1 MRNRL
6 PRRFAILAAAAC
18 LLGFATA
25 IHPMPPSAHADAL
38 PNGYSVT
45 CTPSGGKVICNISG
59 CPRVHADEA
68 GDVVHVRSN
77 GGPQE
82 ELSKACGNTATES
95 FGNNPPAAF
104 TVSIQGC
111 RKHFPGSDDC
121 GAWSDYHYTP
131 PAPAQAGPPADNQ
144 KPIKCTGGPDAGK
157 TLPPGSTCAVAA
169 APVKCPAGSVTDTVP
184 AGQQCGA
191 PTNAVA
197 LNITRSG
204 FNAHAAVT
212 NNSSLPAKCSYT
224 ATKSGGLGPQ
234 EVDRSIDVGANSTS
248 SITDMGWPP
257 LGTSYN
263 AVVKCTVTYN
273 GRQTSIG
280 QASQNVSG

>member
-1 MRNRL
+1 MRKRV
-6 PRRFAILAAAAC
+6 PRRLAILAAAAC
-18 LLGFATA
+18 LLGTVLATPLMA
-25 IHPMPPSAHADAL
+25 PTANADQL
-38 PNGYSVT
+38 PNGYNVT
-45 CTPSGGKVICNISG
+45 CTGVGSNGSCQVSG
-59 CPRVHADEA
+59 CPRVYADEA
-68 GDVVHVRSN
+68 GDVIHARFN
-77 GGPQE
+77 AQPQGE
-82 ELSKACGNTATES
+82 IGKGCNDSINVTTGLMNQTVDASKG
-95 FGNNPPAAF
+95 F
-104 TVSIQGC
+104 TFSLQGC
-111 RKHFPGSDDC
+111 RKHKTSSDDC

-131 PAPAQAGPPADNQ
+131 PAQAAPPADNQ

-157 TLPPGSTCAVAA
+157 TLPPGGTCAVAA

-212 NNSSLPAKCSYT
+212 NNSSLPAKCNYT
-224 ATKSGGLGPQ
+224 ATKTGGLGPQ
-234 EVDRSIDVGANSTS
+234 EVDKSIDVGAKSTG
-248 SITDMGWPP
+248 SITDMLWPP

-273 GRQTSIG
+273 GKQTSS
-280 QASQNVSG
+280 AKPART